1 MWKRPI
7 DIDALNDITRD
18 TLMQSLGIRI
28 TRITEDAVYGTLPV
42 DERTRQPFGL
52 LHGGASVAL
61 AETLGSV
68 GAHLASEPGY
78 MAVGLEINA
87 NHLRPAR
94 EGEVTG
100 CARPV
105 HVGSRTQVWE
115 IRIQDEQGREICI
128 ARLTTLLTEA
138 PAAHRSA

>member
-1 MWKRPI
+1 MWKRPV
-7 DIDALNDITRD
+7 DIDALNDASRD

-28 TRITEDAVYGTLPV
+28 TRITDDAVYGTLTV

-61 AETLGSV
+61 AETLGSI
-68 GAHLASEPGY
+68 GAHLATEPGY

-87 NHLRPAR
+87 SHLRPAR
-94 EGEVTG
+94 QGRVTG
-100 CARPV
+100 CARRI
-105 HVGSRTQVWE
+105 HESSRRQVWE
-115 IRIQDEQGREICI
+115 IRIQDDQQREICI

-138 PAAHRSA
+138 PATS

>member
-7 DIDALNDITRD
+7 DIDALNDITRN

-61 AETLGSV
+61 AETLGSA

-115 IRIQDEQGREICI
+115 IRIQDEQQRDICI
-128 ARLTTLLTEA
+128 ARLTTMLIEA
-138 PAAHRSA
+138 PADTRSA